1 MDCLGHVLFF
11 FFFEQIN
18 GKKKNSLV
26 IKMVSDDK
34 LLIMDMD
41 MNINE
46 RRYMNI
52 NLSLDFSLSNLSY
65 LCLKKIKN
73 DPVLASRSHWKSCK
87 CTFLPFLVLHYIKCY
102 S

>member
-46 RRYMNI
+46 CRYMNI

-65 LCLKKIKN
+65 LCLKK
-73 DPVLASRSHWKSCK
+73 
-87 CTFLPFLVLHYIKCY
+87 YIKKTQFLLLDLTGSHVNVLSFLFWLY
-102 S
+102 TI